1 MDFTGHDNLIRDEA
15 ALEALYG
22 ASSAGAIAKEID
34 TIHPHY
40 RSMIEASPFMVLA
53 TSGPEG
59 LDCSPR
65 GDPAGSFVH
74 VLDEKTLLIPDRRGN
89 NRVDT
94 LHNLVADPRI
104 GLLFLIPG
112 VGESLRVNGKAAISV
127 EPALLARFAVG
138 DKPARSV
145 IVVAVETVYYQ
156 CPRAAVRADLW
167 NPDKFVARDS
177 LPSSGTILADLS
189 DQRLGGADWDR
200 TRDETVRATLY

>member
-1 MDFTGHDNLIRDEA
+1 MDPSYIIRDEA
-15 ALEALYG
+15 ALQALYG
-22 ASSAGAIAKEID
+22 GGNAASMAKEID
-34 TIHPHY
+34 HIHRHY
-40 RSMIEASPFMVLA
+40 RAFIEASSFVILA
-53 TSGPEG
+53 SVGPEG
-59 LDCSPR
+59 LDASPR
-65 GDPAGSFVH
+65 GDEAGFVL
-74 VLDEKTLLIPDRRGN
+74 VQDARTLLIPDRRGN

-94 LHNLVADPRI
+94 LHNLVADPQI

-112 VGESLRVNGKAAISV
+112 VGESLRVNGTATISV

-167 NPDKFVARDS
+167 NPDKFVARAA

-189 DQRLGGADWDR
+189 DQQLGGADWDR

>member
-1 MDFTGHDNLIRDEA
+1 MDPSYIIRDEA
-15 ALEALYG
+15 ALQALYG
-22 ASSAGAIAKEID
+22 GGNAASMAKEID
-34 TIHPHY
+34 HIHPHY
-40 RSMIEASPFMVLA
+40 RAFIEASSFVILA
-53 TSGPEG
+53 SVGPDG
-59 LDCSPR
+59 LDASPR
-65 GDPAGSFVH
+65 GDEAGFV
-74 VLDEKTLLIPDRRGN
+74 VVQDARTLLIPDRRGN

-94 LHNLVADPRI
+94 LHNLVVDPRI

-167 NPDKFVARDS
+167 NPDKFVARAA

-189 DQRLGGADWDR
+189 NQQLGGADWDR
-200 TRDETVRATLY
+200 MRDETVRATLY

>member
-1 MDFTGHDNLIRDEA
+1 MDPSYIIRDEA
-15 ALEALYG
+15 ALRALYG
-22 ASSAGAIAKEID
+22 GGNAASMAKEID
-34 TIHPHY
+34 HIHPHY
-40 RSMIEASPFMVLA
+40 RAFIEASSFVILA
-53 TSGPEG
+53 SVGPDG
-59 LDCSPR
+59 LDASPR
-65 GDPAGSFVH
+65 GDEAGFV
-74 VLDEKTLLIPDRRGN
+74 VVQDARTLLIPDRRGN

-94 LHNLVADPRI
+94 LHNLVADPRL

-112 VGESLRVNGKAAISV
+112 VGESLRVNGIATISV
-127 EPALLARFAVG
+127 DPALLARFAIG

-167 NPDKFVARDS
+167 NPDKFVARAA

-189 DQRLGGADWDR
+189 NQQLGGADWDR

>member
-1 MDFTGHDNLIRDEA
+1 MDPSYIIRDEA
-15 ALEALYG
+15 ALQALYG
-22 ASSAGAIAKEID
+22 GGNAASIAKEID
-34 TIHPHY
+34 HIHPHY
-40 RSMIEASPFMVLA
+40 RAFIEASSFVILA
-53 TSGPEG
+53 SVGPDG
-59 LDCSPR
+59 LDASPR
-65 GDPAGSFVH
+65 GDEAGFV
-74 VLDEKTLLIPDRRGN
+74 VVQDARTLLIPDRRGN

-112 VGESLRVNGKAAISV
+112 VGESLRVNGTATISV

-167 NPDKFVARDS
+167 NPDKFVARAA

-189 DQRLGGADWDR
+189 DQQLGGADWDR

>member
-1 MDFTGHDNLIRDEA
+1 MDPSYIIRDEA
-15 ALEALYG
+15 ALQALYG
-22 ASSAGAIAKEID
+22 GGNAASIAKEID
-34 TIHPHY
+34 HIHPHY
-40 RSMIEASPFMVLA
+40 RAFIEASSFVILA
-53 TSGPEG
+53 SVGPEG
-59 LDCSPR
+59 LDASPR
-65 GDPAGSFVH
+65 GDEAGFVL
-74 VLDEKTLLIPDRRGN
+74 VQDARTLLIPDRRGN

-94 LHNLVADPRI
+94 LHNLVADPQI

-112 VGESLRVNGKAAISV
+112 VGESLRVNGTATISV

-167 NPDKFVARDS
+167 NPDKFVARAA

-189 DQRLGGADWDR
+189 DQQLGGADWDR

>member
-1 MDFTGHDNLIRDEA
+1 MDPSYIIRDEA
-15 ALEALYG
+15 ALQALYG
-22 ASSAGAIAKEID
+22 GGNAASIAKEID
-34 TIHPHY
+34 HIHPHY
-40 RSMIEASPFMVLA
+40 RAFIEASSFVILA
-53 TSGPEG
+53 SVGPEG
-59 LDCSPR
+59 LDASPR
-65 GDPAGSFVH
+65 GDEAGFVL
-74 VLDEKTLLIPDRRGN
+74 VQDARTLLIPDRRGN

-112 VGESLRVNGKAAISV
+112 VGESLRVNGTATISV

-167 NPDKFVARDS
+167 NPDKFVARAA

-189 DQRLGGADWDR
+189 DQQLGGADWDR

>member
-1 MDFTGHDNLIRDEA
+1 MDPSYIIRDEA
-15 ALEALYG
+15 ALLALYG
-22 ASSAGAIAKEID
+22 GGNAASMTKEID
-34 TIHPHY
+34 HIHPHY
-40 RSMIEASPFMVLA
+40 RAFIEASSFVILA
-53 TSGPEG
+53 SVGPDG
-59 LDCSPR
+59 LDASPR
-65 GDPAGSFVH
+65 GDHAGFVA
-74 VLDEKTLLIPDRRGN
+74 VADARTLLIPDRRGN

-94 LHNLVADPRI
+94 LHNLVVDPRI

-112 VGESLRVNGKAAISV
+112 IGESLRVNGKATISV
-127 EPALLARFAVG
+127 DPALLARFAIG

-167 NPDKFVARDS
+167 NPEKFVARAA

-189 DQRLGGADWDR
+189 ANALGGSEWDR

>member
-1 MDFTGHDNLIRDEA
+1 MDPSYIIRDEA
-15 ALEALYG
+15 ALQALYG
-22 ASSAGAIAKEID
+22 TGNAASMAKEID
-34 TIHPHY
+34 HIHPHY
-40 RSMIEASPFMVLA
+40 RAFIEAASFVILA
-53 TSGPEG
+53 SVGRDG
-59 LDCSPR
+59 LDASPR
-65 GDPAGSFVH
+65 GDGAGFV
-74 VLDEKTLLIPDRRGN
+74 VVADERTLLIPDRRGN

-112 VGESLRVNGKAAISV
+112 IGESLRVNGTATISV
-127 EPALLARFAVG
+127 DPALLARFAIG

-167 NPDKFVARDS
+167 NPEKFVARAA

-189 DQRLGGADWDR
+189 DHRLGGPEWDR
-200 TRDETVRATLY
+200 TRDETVRTTLY

>member
-1 MDFTGHDNLIRDEA
+1 MDPSYIIRDEA
-15 ALEALYG
+15 ALQALYG
-22 ASSAGAIAKEID
+22 GGNAASMAKEID
-34 TIHPHY
+34 HIHPHY
-40 RSMIEASPFMVLA
+40 RAFIEASSYVILA
-53 TSGPEG
+53 SVGPDG
-59 LDCSPR
+59 LDASPR
-65 GDPAGSFVH
+65 GDEAGFV
-74 VLDEKTLLIPDRRGN
+74 VVQDARTLLIPDRRGN

-112 VGESLRVNGKAAISV
+112 VGESLRVNGTATISI

-138 DKPARSV
+138 HKPARSV

-167 NPDKFVARDS
+167 NPEKFVARAA

-189 DQRLGGADWDR
+189 ANALGGSEWDR